1 MKLNDKANRF
11 RDGVV
16 TSLLILV
23 LVSIFVGILTYG
35 YQVKYKNY
43 LVNHERLE
51 VEVLYEID
59 GYEIDDD
66 NYWAF
71 TINEING
78 RYRTKTFT
86 IVNAEEESL
95 EVGYYVLLEKREPL
109 NYVAFLLNAYSAHDK
124 YYKVTVL
131 IAI

>member
-1 MKLNDKANRF
+1 MKPNEKVNRF
-11 RDGVV
+11 RDGVF

-23 LVSIFVGILTYG
+23 LVSIVVGTLTYG
-35 YQVKYKNY
+35 YQVKYKDY
-43 LVNHERLE
+43 LSTHETLE

-78 RYRTKTFT
+78 RYRTKSFT

-109 NYVAFLLNAYSAHDK
+109 NYVTFILNAYSVHNK
-124 YYKVTVL
+124 HYKVTVL

>member
-1 MKLNDKANRF
+1 MKVDDKVNRF
-11 RDGVV
+11 RNCVF
-16 TSLLILV
+16 TTLLISVLLLV
-23 LVSIFVGILTYG
+23 FVGILTYG

-51 VEVLYEID
+51 VERLYKINS
-59 GYEIDDD
+59 YEIDDD

-78 RYRTKTFT
+78 RYRTKSFT